1 MSLQI
6 SRGQIQDYRKRNV
19 STVSQFF
26 VELKKRIFEKI
37 KRCSGHSN
45 SSEDKGHFEIDAVK
59 GKNGKSETCII
70 ITLIDRKSRYI

>member
-37 KRCSGHSN
+37 KRYSGHIN
-45 SSEDKGHFEIDAVK
+45 SSKEIDAVK